1 MVVMDSNFVSSL
13 KETAKARRAR
23 IGIGI
28 WKANAELI
36 ASLQSATKYA
46 DLLVVGDPDCASHLD
61 YLACKEPWKELVRLL
76 AEGEIDGAVR
86 GNLPAGRTMRALAEQ
101 FQIRVRRLALLE
113 VSGWAFLLG
122 PVGIDEG
129 ETLTDRLELLLGG
142 AGFLQGM
149 GVEAKAAVLSGGRM
163 EDRGRSERVDR
174 SLQEGELIAARAQEA
189 GLQAEHKG
197 ILIESCRGDDI
208 VIAPE
213 GVSGNLIFRTL
224 LLLCK
229 AQSYGAP
236 VLMDRVFVD
245 SSRARGGF
253 DGPVMLASCMV
264 GMRERNG
271 AAKNRPFT
279 QTL

>member
-1 MVVMDSNFVSSL
+1 MDSNFINSL
-13 KETAKARRAR
+13 KQKAESRRSR

-28 WKANAELI
+28 WKADAELI

-46 DLLVVGDPDCASHLD
+46 DLLVVGDPGCDCAHDCIS
-61 YLACKEPWKELVRLL
+61 CKEPWKELVRLL
-76 AEGEIDGAVR
+76 AKGEIDGAVR

-129 ETLTDRLELLLGG
+129 ESAADRLELLLGG

-149 GVEAKAAVLSGGRM
+149 GLEAKAAVLSGGRM
-163 EDRGRSERVDR
+163 EDRGRCERVDR
-174 SLQEGELIAARAQEA
+174 SLLEGELIAAQAQQA
-189 GLQAEHKG
+189 GLAAKHKG

-229 AQSYGAP
+229 ASSYGAP

-253 DGPVMLASCMV
+253 DGPVMLASSMV
-264 GMRERNG
+264 AMRERNG
-271 AAKNRPFT
+271 N
-279 QTL
+279 